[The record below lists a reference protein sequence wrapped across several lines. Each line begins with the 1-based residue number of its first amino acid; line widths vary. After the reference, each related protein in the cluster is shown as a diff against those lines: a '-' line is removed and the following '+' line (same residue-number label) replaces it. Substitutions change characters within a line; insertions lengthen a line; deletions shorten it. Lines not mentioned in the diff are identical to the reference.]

1 VSEYDAT
8 AEPFETFG
16 VADKH
21 KNILLYMG
29 IAALVIG
36 LLIVPHLIGMGIF
49 MIAIFFFH
57 SKLEAVRFYKD
68 YSEVKL
74 AIARPRW
81 FIKNKDINSVEIIK
95 DFLHLEVAAKEKT
108 ITRKIPLKIFAED
121 DRKKIISHYKKL
133 AG

>member
-1 VSEYDAT
+1 MSEYDAT

-49 MIAIFFFH
+49 MIAIFFFP
-57 SKLEAVRFYKD
+57 SQK
-68 YSEVKL
+68 
-74 AIARPRW
+74 
-81 FIKNKDINSVEIIK
+81 
-95 DFLHLEVAAKEKT
+95 KENLLFS
-108 ITRKIPLKIFAED
+108 IPLEIKIVT
-121 DRKKIISHYKKL
+121 SY
-133 AG
+133 